1 MNCSDWQVYKKGI
14 ISKRAPHI
22 PFKVEVDELFKYF
35 KGGCYVRWY
44 SNFDEAESEKFYF
57 VIKDGD
63 FSMNTI
69 PSKTRNMV
77 RRCISEC
84 VVQLVDLQRIIM
96 GGGFE
101 VYLSEC
107 RRFNRK
113 GFGGNV
119 KSFESWAR
127 GMRNAAERGEEFW
140 GVFYG
145 DAIIAYGVAKVYDG
159 IVDLVTWKCN
169 YEKYKN
175 FYPSYELVY
184 KMTEYYLGKQGIKYL
199 NDGNRSFTE
208 HSYVQDFLIK
218 KFGYRKAFTKL
229 NVYFK
234 WWLKL
239 VIILIVP
246 FEKCVKNKVALSFIR
261 MYKWSR

>member
-1 MNCSDWQVYKKGI
+1 MNYSDWQIYKKGI

-22 PFKVEVDELFKYF
+22 PLKVEVDELFKYF
-35 KGGCYVRWY
+35 KSGCYVRWY
-44 SNFDEAESEKFYF
+44 SNFDKAESEKFYF

-63 FSMNTI
+63 FSMDTI
-69 PSKTRNMV
+69 SSKTRNMV

-84 VVQLVDLQRIIM
+84 AVQIVDYQQIAR
-96 GGGFE
+96 GGGE

-107 RRFNRK
+107 RRFDRK

-119 KSFESWAR
+119 KSFENWER
-127 GMRNAAERGEEFW
+127 GIRNAAERGEEFW
-140 GVFYG
+140 GVFYR
-145 DAIIAYGVAKVYDG
+145 DEVIAYGVAKSYDE

-175 FYPSYELVY
+175 FYPAYGLVY
-184 KMTEYYLGKQGIKYL
+184 KMTEYYLQKNGVKYL
-199 NDGNRSFTE
+199 NDGNRSFSE
-208 HSYVQDFLIK
+208 HSHVQDFLVN
-218 KFGYRKAFTKL
+218 KFGYRKAFTEL
-229 NVYFK
+229 NVCFK

-239 VIILIVP
+239 VIILIIP
-246 FEKCVKNKVALSFIR
+246 FEKCIKNKVVLSFIR

>member
-1 MNCSDWQVYKKGI
+1 MFSIKCLVMNCSDWQVYKKGI

-127 GMRNAAERGEEFW
+127 GMLQKEE
-140 GVFYG
+140 
-145 DAIIAYGVAKVYDG
+145 
-159 IVDLVTWKCN
+159 
-169 YEKYKN
+169 
-175 FYPSYELVY
+175 
-184 KMTEYYLGKQGIKYL
+184 
-199 NDGNRSFTE
+199 RSFGGC
-208 HSYVQDFLIK
+208 FMGML
-218 KFGYRKAFTKL
+218 L
-229 NVYFK
+229 
-234 WWLKL
+234 
-239 VIILIVP
+239 
-246 FEKCVKNKVALSFIR
+246 
-261 MYKWSR
+261 